1 MRSIISTGGEDL
13 KELHG
18 SVMSLTGKILMDT
31 SQLLALEECDLD
43 QFVKYQNKL
52 HG

>member
-1 MRSIISTGGEDL
+1 MGSVTSTGGEDL

-18 SVMSLTGKILMDT
+18 SVISLIGKILMVT

-43 QFVKYQNKL
+43 QFVE
-52 HG
+52 